1 MRLDRR
7 QFIRSAAALPGVL
20 ALQQSSRPRVI
31 VLGAGLA
38 GLSAASELDRAGLDV
53 VILEARVRAGGR
65 VYTLREP
72 FSDGLYAEAG
82 AARIQDSHAFTMRYV
97 KEFNLSLDPFF
108 PAEGSSVVRVAGKRF
123 IVPPRMSADLAQVPL
138 EFTDEERKG
147 GMRGALGK
155 YLFSH
160 LGEIGDPLAT
170 DWPAKDFSAFE
181 HSIADYCRSQGASPA
196 LLRML
201 EVGHDLDGMSVLQFL
216 RDIAVGATTKVW
228 YKIRGG
234 NDQLPKAF
242 ATALAPKIH
251 YGAPV
256 VRIEQDSSSVR
267 AIYQHA
273 GTSATVSGEFM
284 VCTIPLPVMRRVEVS
299 PGLSPSKRGAIDE
312 VENIAMARVFLQS
325 RTRFWLARGE
335 SGWGQT
341 DDPIDVWDYTR
352 DQAGTRG
359 ILGAYTSGRMA
370 RQISARDPLERGPFV
385 LKMMERLHPGIR
397 ENFEGSASY
406 SWVSDPWVLG
416 AAAEFKAGQL
426 SKYYAALRQP
436 EGRIHFA
443 GEHTSPWNGWM
454 NGGLESGH
462 RVAEEIKARV
472 ARI

>member
-1 MRLDRR
+1 VLLHRR
-7 QFIRSAAALPGVL
+7 QFLQSALALPGL
-20 ALQQSSRPRVI
+20 MALQSPSRPRVI

-38 GLSAASELDRAGLDV
+38 GLSAAAELDRAGFEILV
-53 VILEARVRAGGR
+53 LEARTRAGGR

-72 FSDGLYAEAG
+72 FSDGLYAEVG

-97 KEFNLSLDPFF
+97 KEFNLALDPFF
-108 PAEGSSVVRVAGKRF
+108 PTEGSAVVRIAGKRF
-123 IVPPRMSADLAQVPL
+123 LVPPRMPPDIAQVPL
-138 EFTDEERKG
+138 QFTDEERKA
-147 GMRGALGK
+147 GMRGSFAK

-160 LGEIGDPLAT
+160 LGELGDPAAA
-170 DWPAKDFSAFE
+170 DWPAKDFSQFE
-181 HSIADYCRSQGASPA
+181 QSITDFCLAQGASPGF
-196 LLRML
+196 LHML
-201 EVGHDLDGMSVLQFL
+201 GMGHDLAGMSVLQLL
-216 RDIAVGATTKVW
+216 RDTALGASTRVW

-242 ATALAPKIH
+242 ATALASKIQ

-256 VRIEQDSSSVR
+256 VRIEQDASSVR
-267 AIYQHA
+267 AVYLHT
-273 GTSATVSGEFM
+273 GTPVTVSGEFL
-284 VCTIPLPVMRRVEVS
+284 VCTIPLPVLRRVEIA
-299 PGLSPSKRGAIDE
+299 PALSPSKRAAIDE
-312 VENIAMARVFLQS
+312 VDNMAMARVYLQS
-325 RTRFWLARGE
+325 RRRFWLERGE

-352 DQAGTRG
+352 DQPGVRG

-370 RQISARDPLERGPFV
+370 RQITARDPAERGAFV
-385 LKMMERLHPGIR
+385 LDMMEPLHPGIR

-406 SWVSDPWVLG
+406 SWVTDPWVLG

-426 SKYYAALRQP
+426 SKFYSALRHP

-462 RVAEEIKARV
+462 RVADEIKAVRQG
-472 ARI
+472 